1 MTSERALTDR
11 ILRHLRALP
20 RSWWFKVKGGS
31 GQQAGIPD
39 IVGCIGGRFVAI
51 EVKRPG
57 KRPTKLQGHVMGL
70 IREAGGAVGVAR
82 SVEDADRIASE
93 PERLAERAS

>member
-39 IVGCIGGRFVAI
+39 IVGCLDGRFVAI

-57 KRPTKLQGHVMGL
+57 KRPTKLQDHVMGR
-70 IREAGGAVGVAR
+70 IREAGGAVGVAT
-82 SVEDADRIASE
+82 SVEDANRVVTE
-93 PERLAERAS
+93 PERLAERSA